1 MTKSP
6 LQLPRC
12 SRKVVIYCSSV
23 SAARRRPPA
32 LIQPPSLAGS
42 QGCAPGPSQ
51 RLPTQ
56 QLPGLETPGASPFLP
71 RAQASQA
78 RTPCGYSGLGW
89 SSCRVREDWL
99 GKASGLWA
107 SGGAEVEAIANVAES
122 AHSDVAAR

>member
-23 SAARRRPPA
+23 SAATRRPPA

-42 QGCAPGPSQ
+42 ERCAPGPAQ
-51 RLPTQ
+51 LLPTQ
-56 QLPGLETPGASPFLP
+56 QLPRLETPGAIALP
-71 RAQASQA
+71 ALCPSQPGMS
-78 RTPCGYSGLGW
+78 PCGYTGLGRH
-89 SSCRVREDWL
+89 SRRVRQDWL
-99 GKASGLWA
+99 GTASGLWA

-122 AHSDVAAR
+122 AHSDVAAW